1 MSDPDLEFRAQQGDG
16 AAVACVA
23 VGTIALLTIGHFL
36 GPVVTGLLV
45 AVGGGALGG
54 YLYCKSLARAA

>member
-23 VGTIALLTIGHFL
+23 VVTIALLTIGHFL
-36 GPVVTGLLV
+36 GPVLTGLLV
-45 AVGGGALGG
+45 AAGGGAIGG
-54 YLYCKSLARAA
+54 YLYFKSLARTA